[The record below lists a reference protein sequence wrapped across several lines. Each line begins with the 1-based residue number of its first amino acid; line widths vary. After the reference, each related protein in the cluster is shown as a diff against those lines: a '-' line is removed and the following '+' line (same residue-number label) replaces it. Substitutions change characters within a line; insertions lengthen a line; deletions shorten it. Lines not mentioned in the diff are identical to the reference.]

1 MNFYAR
7 FCDEDDP
14 SWEKLW
20 LDYAADPQSRDD
32 LPRFPPADVQQ
43 RLHGTTFERAMT
55 GALALRHFTLR
66 YVRQVLETHIVPEMK
81 LLDFGCGWGRLV
93 RTFLKDFHTQNI
105 IATDVDVEVI
115 ELARELLPDVAF
127 AVNGARAAL
136 DHRDASLDIVVVNSV
151 FSHLSPANYA
161 FWIEELTRVLKP
173 GGALVF
179 TTWGQGLL
187 DMAKRVFETGEREFA
202 WQRNIVNGFA
212 SWEDMHGR
220 FSAGEFVFSGT
231 GGGKY
236 LPPEDFGIA
245 MVPRR
250 WFETHAKGLVL
261 RDLLDDPQQFS
272 QAVFFAQRT

>member
-1 MNFYAR
+1 MDFYTR
-7 FCDEDDP
+7 FRDEDDA

-20 LDYAADPQSRDD
+20 LDYAAAPASRDD
-32 LPRFPPADVQQ
+32 LPRFPPAEVQQ
-43 RLHGTTFERAMT
+43 RLHGTTFERAMS
-55 GALALRHFTLR
+55 GGLALRHFTLR
-66 YVRQVLETHIVPEMK
+66 FVRQVLHTYVVPEMK
-81 LLDFGCGWGRLV
+81 ILDFGCGWGRLV

-105 IATDVDVEVI
+105 FATDVDREVI
-115 ELARELLPDVAF
+115 ELARTLLPQIHF
-127 AVNGARAAL
+127 EVNGAHTPL
-136 DHRDASLDIVVVNSV
+136 DDPDGSFDIVVANSV
-151 FSHLSPANYA
+151 FSHLSEPNYA

-202 WQRNIVNGFA
+202 WQRNIVNGFS
-212 SWEDMHGR
+212 SWEDMHAR
-220 FSAGEFVFSGT
+220 FSAGDFVFAGT

-245 MVPRR
+245 MVPRP
-250 WFETHAKGLVL
+250 WFEQHAEGLVL

-272 QAVFFAQRT
+272 QAVFFAQKA